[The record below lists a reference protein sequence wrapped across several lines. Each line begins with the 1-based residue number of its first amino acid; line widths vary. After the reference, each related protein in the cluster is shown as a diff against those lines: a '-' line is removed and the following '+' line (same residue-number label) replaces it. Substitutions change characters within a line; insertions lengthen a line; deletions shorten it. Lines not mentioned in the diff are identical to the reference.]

1 MKGIHQ
7 KIKSLFQIKQEG
19 KLSVKKLITLIFAG
33 GLALFLL
40 GVITLTIFI
49 AVLSIGLPDVRDID
63 KLSVAQS
70 TTIFDRDGNVLY
82 VKHGEE
88 NRKYVTYDQISPYL
102 IDATVAIEDG
112 EFWTHKGFDLPGIIK
127 AGLNDVFGIGAKRGG
142 STITQQYVKNAFLTN
157 ERSYT
162 RKIKEL
168 ILAVRLEQA
177 YDKQKILELYLN
189 KIPYGNNAY
198 GIQKAA
204 EIYFDKDAIEL
215 DVAESAML
223 AGLPNAPSYYN
234 PYGTNK
240 SSELLIPV
248 EDLEERNITDS
259 AYLVSGE
266 DYKMGLIGKGYQYE
280 NGDGIYIPGRADLI
294 LRKMY
299 EEGYITKEE
308 KDEAW
313 SKLQNLE
320 LEKHI
325 SKITAPHFVFHIISE
340 LEEKYGKEVVEQGG
354 LQVYT
359 TIDPDLQDIA
369 EEAIEKGAANNSR
382 FNATN
387 ASLVAIDPDNG
398 QILAMVGSKDYY
410 DEAIDGNVNIATSWR
425 QPGSSFKPYV
435 YAQAFYNR
443 YAPASV
449 IYDVRTQFG
458 GGEPPEN
465 YDGGWGGPMTIRRA
479 LAQSRNIPAIKAYFL
494 AGEQEPILNLAEKM
508 GVQFVTKDRDYG
520 WPLALGTAEV
530 RLLDHTSAFATF
542 ANGGKRVPPVS
553 ILKITNS
560 QGDVLE
566 EWEEDKQTFEEV
578 LDPQI
583 AYLINS
589 ILSDTSVRL
598 GPNMT
603 IPGQINAAKTGTS
616 NKKVGNINY
625 PSNLWTMG
633 YTTHLVAGV
642 WAGNSDDRKS
652 GNLSV
657 YSNGYEGAAPIWKDF
672 MTQAH
677 NIKGYAQ
684 EDFPK
689 PPGIQTVSVTT
700 ATGKLPGPHTPEGG
714 VRSDVFASFGVPT
727 EVDNSFATVRVDKR
741 NGLLANEWCPKEEV
755 EERAYQQ
762 HHSIDPTNAA
772 WESAVQAWAAGMME
786 RANEDGSINVSGVPP
801 TEFSPLCSKEH
812 LNAKRSIKIKDPSNY
827 QKIET
832 GVLAV
837 MVDVK
842 SDFEIDSV
850 QYYFDGSLQD
860 TTRIKPYSGSLRI
873 SRFLEPDTVHTIRA
887 VVTDIHGY
895 TAESSIDVKIKGDKN
910 QDPLPEEVLPVETTP
925 ADTTPVDPAPVDT
938 TPADTT
944 PADPEVLD
952 PAPIEPAVI
961 PEDATI

>member
-1 MKGIHQ
+1 MKNIHH
-7 KIKSLFQIKQEG
+7 KFKSLLQIKQEG
-19 KLSVKKLITLIFAG
+19 KISIKKLALLILTG
-33 GLALFLL
+33 GIALILL
-40 GVITLTIFI
+40 GIITLTISI

-70 TTIFDRDGNVLY
+70 TTIFDRNGEVLY

-88 NRKYVTYDQISPYL
+88 NRKYVTFNEISQDL
-102 IDATVAIEDG
+102 VDATVSIEDD
-112 EFWTHKGFDLPGIIK
+112 EFWSHKGFDLPGIIK
-127 AGLNDVFGIGAKRGG
+127 AGMHEVFGIGAQRGG

-157 ERSYT
+157 ERSIT
-162 RKIKEL
+162 RKVKEI

-177 YDKQKILELYLN
+177 YDKQKIIELYLN

-204 EIYFDKDAIEL
+204 EIYFDKDAKDL

-223 AGLPNAPSYYN
+223 AGLPQAPSYYN

-240 SSELLIPV
+240 RSELLIPI
-248 EDLEERNITDS
+248 EDLEDRNITDS
-259 AYLVSGE
+259 TYLTKGE

-280 NGDGIYIPGRADLI
+280 NGDGVYIPGRADII

-299 EEGYITKEE
+299 DDGLITEEE

-325 SKITAPHFVFHIISE
+325 SKISAPHFVFHIIAD

-359 TIDPDLQDIA
+359 TIDGELQEIA
-369 EEAIEKGAANNSR
+369 EQAVEDGAANNAR

-398 QILAMVGSKDYY
+398 QVLAMVGSKDYY
-410 DEAIDGNVNIATSWR
+410 DEEIDGNVNIATSWR

-449 IYDVRTQFG
+449 MYDVRTQFG

-465 YDGGWGGPMTIRRA
+465 YDGTYQGPMNIRRA

-542 ANGGKRVPPVS
+542 ANGGKRVEPVT
-553 ILKITNS
+553 IMKITNA

-566 EWEEDKQTFEEV
+566 EWEEDKQEYEEV

-598 GPNMT
+598 GPMMT
-603 IPGQINAAKTGTS
+603 IPGHVNAAKTGTS
-616 NKKVGNINY
+616 NKKVANVNY

-657 YSNGYEGAAPIWKDF
+657 YANGYEGAAPIWKDF

-677 NIKGYAQ
+677 NLKDYSY
-684 EDFPK
+684 EEFPK
-689 PPGIQTVSVTT
+689 PPGIQTVTVSA
-700 ATGKLPGPHTPEGG
+700 ATGKLPGAHAGQDG

-727 EVDNSFATVRVDKR
+727 EVDNSFATVKVDKR
-741 NGLLANEWCPKEEV
+741 NGLLANEWCPREEV
-755 EERAYQQ
+755 EERAYQE
-762 HHSIDPTNAA
+762 HHSIDPTNAV
-772 WESAVQAWAAGMME
+772 WEAAVQAWAAGMAE
-786 RANEDGSINVSGVPP
+786 KAAEEGAPLNVAGAPP
-801 TEFSPLCSKEH
+801 TEYSPLCSEEH
-812 LNAKRSIKIKDPSNY
+812 LNAKRSIKIKEPSNY
-827 QKIET
+827 EKVET

-837 MVDVK
+837 MVNAK

-850 QYYFDGSLQD
+850 QYYFDGTLQD
-860 TTRIKPYSGSLRI
+860 TSRVSPYSGSLRI
-873 SRFLEPDTVHTIRA
+873 SRFLEPGTSHTIRA
-887 VVTDIHGY
+887 LLTDIHGY
-895 TAESSIDVKIKGDKN
+895 TAESTVEVKIKGEVKDDDEPKEPG
-910 QDPLPEEVLPVETTP
+910 DEIDPDEEPEIPEPLPEVNPDNE
-925 ADTTPVDPAPVDT
+925 
-938 TPADTT
+938 
-944 PADPEVLD
+944 
-952 PAPIEPAVI
+952 
-961 PEDATI
+961 